1 LFSDASSN
9 VLKVI
14 PDSVGPWMEA
24 INLVEIFER
33 KVGSLIKDYG
43 DDQLKFVA
51 TSDANDLTV
60 DLNSILELLKTKIK
74 NRNDSNGLSFLLN
87 LLERDIQKF
96 YEELGVL
103 EIHTLLAAFTDLDGK
118 LIMDMFKAYC
128 PNEDKDV
135 IRPLS
140 KLATVLTNCPFL
152 GFYYKVL
159 IIILQ

>member
-1 LFSDASSN
+1 
-9 VLKVI
+9 
-14 PDSVGPWMEA
+14 MEA

-51 TSDANDLTV
+51 TSDANDLTA
-60 DLNSILELLKTKIK
+60 DLNCIIEPLKTKLCNQYFIT
-74 NRNDSNGLSFLLN
+74 
-87 LLERDIQKF
+87 LLEREIQKF
-96 YEELGVL
+96 YDELGVL
-103 EIHTLLAAFTDLDGK
+103 EIHILLAAFTDLDGK